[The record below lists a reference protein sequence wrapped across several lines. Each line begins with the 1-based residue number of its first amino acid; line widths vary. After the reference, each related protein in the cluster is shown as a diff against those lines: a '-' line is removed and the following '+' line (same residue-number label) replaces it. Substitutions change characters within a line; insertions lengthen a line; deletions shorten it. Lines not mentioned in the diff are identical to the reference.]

1 MKKYLLILL
10 AAGLCACDSLRPE
23 TVDVIQLGMAPDDI
37 TVPATAGEDGVRLI
51 SDRDYKMEIIEG
63 GDWLSKGI
71 AISDSLSFHFKA
83 NEGFRRSGRIR
94 IEADS
99 RSDELVIKQEGVY
112 VEKIQL
118 SEHSLSAPAEG
129 LNVSIRVYSNLP
141 SDYFSLSVSNDKA
154 ISHLRLEDYIL
165 SFDVNPTTNRD
176 KRTYEITVACTD
188 GWGETVSDR
197 VSITQEA
204 LD

>member
-10 AAGLCACDSLRPE
+10 AALLCACESLRPD
-23 TVDVIQLGMAPDDI
+23 TVEVIQLGMAPDDI

-94 IEADS
+94 IEAGK
-99 RSDELVIKQEGVY
+99 RSDELVIKQEGVFI
-112 VEKIQL
+112 EKIQL

-129 LNVSIRVYSNLP
+129 RSISLRVHSNLP